1 MANRVL
7 LLACLLLVWVLSS
20 VAAASTAATTRPR
33 AFEASYHLSISGW
46 PDADIL
52 HRLTQMGVDD
62 WRITMRARIAIAR
75 GQEAG
80 YFRLDGDELRSVGY
94 NASYRLLGI
103 KRRYALDSSDL
114 ESLPDRQSAI
124 VALAMRA
131 ANSSCQQGCPIHYRD
146 HRGRNKTLVYR
157 LLPKSPL
164 QVAGQTLQAL
174 RLELGEPD
182 EPDKRMVM
190 ALHPELPGLLLEVDY
205 YSDGKRKSR
214 LALTSLTLY

>member
-1 MANRVL
+1 MGNRVL
-7 LLACLLLVWVLSS
+7 SLACLLLVWVLSG
-20 VAAASTAATTRPR
+20 VAAASTVSSAKPR

-62 WRITMRARIAIAR
+62 WRITMQARIGIAS

-80 YFRLDGDELRSVGY
+80 YFRLDGDALRSVGY
-94 NASYRLLGI
+94 DASYRLLGI

-114 ESLPDRQSAI
+114 ASLPDRQSAI
-124 VALAMRA
+124 VALAMA
-131 ANSSCQQGCPIHYRD
+131 AASDACRQDCPIHYRD
-146 HRGRNKTLVYR
+146 HRGRDKTLAYR
-157 LLPKSPL
+157 LLPEAPM
-164 QVAGQTLQAL
+164 QVGGQTLQAL
-174 RLELGEPD
+174 RLELSEPD

-190 ALHPELPGLLLEVDY
+190 ALHPALPGLLLEVDY

-214 LALTSLTLY
+214 LTLTSLTLY